1 MAGSAEEYIAHHLT
15 NLTYGQLPDG
25 SWGFAQTAEEVAGM
39 GFWSLNV
46 DSMAWAIGLGLVFS
60 FLFRRAAVIATAG
73 VPGGLQNFGAAWCV
87 GPALAFEGGTWCGA

>member
-46 DSMAWAIGLGLVFS
+46 DSMAWAIGLGLVFT
-60 FLFRRAAVIATAG
+60 L
-73 VPGGLQNFGAAWCV
+73 L
-87 GPALAFEGGTWCGA
+87 L